1 MDQTTAHPA
10 TAAAEPT
17 PVLPALYELIAERAA
32 PERRDALTAFAKAYL
47 RRLTDD
53 DLAEYSLDSL
63 YALVASTFAFTD
75 TRGSRPSIVRVFDPT
90 LEDDGYRAPGSVIE
104 TNTDDSPFLVDSV
117 QEELVA
123 RNLVT
128 RRLMHPVVGT
138 SRDVEGRIERVMSGR
153 DASHRESVM
162 HFEVDR
168 RLSAAEKSNLTER
181 LERILHEVHL
191 VVRDFEPM
199 QERVRH
205 MIDMAARARSGTRR
219 RRWARRSTSSSGCSS

>member
-123 RNLVT
+123 RNLGD
-128 RRLMHPVVGT
+128 PPPAAPGD
-138 SRDVEGRIERVMSGR
+138 RD
-153 DASHRESVM
+153 
-162 HFEVDR
+162 
-168 RLSAAEKSNLTER
+168 
-181 LERILHEVHL
+181 
-191 VVRDFEPM
+191 EP
-199 QERVRH
+199 
-205 MIDMAARARSGTRR
+205 RR
-219 RRWARRSTSSSGCSS
+219 RGTDRAGDVRPRREPP